1 MDRPQVRWALYVLS
15 ALTIGC
21 VFWLVPGAQQF
32 LGAHFC
38 VTFWL
43 TAGADFVITQSDN
56 APSEQGRFGYSDRFL
71 AYLFVAWLI
80 CPVRLGVLYCQYRA
94 RRAG

>member
-1 MDRPQVRWALYVLS
+1 MDRPHVRFALYLLS
-15 ALTIGC
+15 ALTVGC

-32 LGAHFC
+32 LGAYFV

-43 TAGADFVITQSDN
+43 TAGADFGITQSAN
-56 APSEQGRFGYSDRFL
+56 APPEQERFGYVDRFL

-80 CPVRLGVLYCQYRA
+80 WPVRLGVLLRHYRA
-94 RRAG
+94 RRAR